1 MAFAEAVWIG
11 IGSGRSAFCWKI
23 ALRTSEMQL
32 QLSRAPTA
40 AQPSSSDRS
49 VVLRKKEAE
58 NFAELTF
65 APSFSP
71 SVVLLAAHFAMAKF
85 SSKTNN
91 GRARVLSSVNGERP
105 RPPPKAKDRR
115 RQKEGRPLV
124 FPRQPLPGGLF
135 LTFLAAAALLINH
148 FLQPTNAMEI
158 MAVSFR
164 FYCLLIQ
171 VDSCKSVSW

>member
-105 RPPPKAKDRR
+105 KAPAEGQRPKEAERR
-115 RQKEGRPLV
+115 PTSRFSSSAVARRAISYFLGRC
-124 FPRQPLPGGLF
+124 GI
-135 LTFLAAAALLINH
+135 T
-148 FLQPTNAMEI
+148 
-158 MAVSFR
+158 
-164 FYCLLIQ
+164 Y
-171 VDSCKSVSW
+171 